1 MELFKSPAGLMA
13 TVFYRKSEFGITS
26 TSSSTQD
33 KDAEAQKSE
42 TASPMR
48 ISTGSTEKERTLA
61 TPEKG
66 RSLSWKDLHL
76 TVDLAGEQKV
86 LLNHLNGYIA
96 PSSMTALMGVSG
108 AGKVCPCYSSLGLG

>member
-13 TVFYRKSEFGITS
+13 TVFYRQSKSGIIS

-42 TASPMR
+42 SASPER
-48 ISTGSTEKERTLA
+48 ICTGSTGKEQMLA
-61 TPEKG
+61 SAKG
-66 RSLSWKDLHL
+66 RSLSWKDLYL
-76 TVDLAGEQKV
+76 TVNLTGEQKV

-96 PSSMTALMGVSG
+96 PNSMTALMGVSG
-108 AGKVCPCYSSLGLG
+108 AGKVCS